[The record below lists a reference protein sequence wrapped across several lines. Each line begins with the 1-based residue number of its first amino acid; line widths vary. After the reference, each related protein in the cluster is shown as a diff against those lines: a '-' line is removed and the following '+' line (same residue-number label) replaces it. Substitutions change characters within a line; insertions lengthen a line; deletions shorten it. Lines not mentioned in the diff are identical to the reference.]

1 MSIPHKTLQEVV
13 LPNGERLVLRP
24 LNAFQRYEAR
34 FQADLYAAQQLLPWG
49 ADQPNASV
57 LQAQFEQMPEEER
70 RAYLLRAYE
79 EMLRQEAE
87 ISCPQ
92 LPPPQRQA
100 EETEMAFALRVKA
113 WQEQG
118 ELRRGEWL
126 RERLLVEQ
134 TRLAGLS
141 VAEQVAACCNRW
153 REHTYREAFATR
165 FLLEAL
171 AWSARVAEDPK
182 RRRYESAEAVADL
195 EDADLN
201 ALIEGYLS
209 LDTVR
214 EPEVPTSPPPC

>member
-1 MSIPHKTLQEVV
+1 MSLPYKTLQEVV

-49 ADQPNASV
+49 DGQPSAFV

-70 RAYLLRAYE
+70 RAYLLKAYE
-79 EMLRQEAE
+79 ETLEQEAE
-87 ISCPQ
+87 IGCAH

-118 ELRRGEWL
+118 ELKRGEWL
-126 RERLLVEQ
+126 RKRLEAEQ

-141 VAEQVAACCNRW
+141 IAEQVAACCNRW
-153 REHTYREAFATR
+153 RERAYREAFATR

-214 EPEVPTSPPPC
+214 ESEVPTSPPPC